1 MNPPNN
7 NYDDIINL
15 PRPISRTRPRMSMEE
30 RAAQFAPF
38 AALSGHDAAV
48 AEAGRLTDQKIVLS
62 EDEIALL
69 DEKLRWIGER
79 LSEFPEIR
87 ITYFVPDAL
96 KDGGSYQTI
105 TSPVLHIDTTY
116 HDIHLVNG
124 TTIPIDDVLHIDGA
138 DS

>member
-1 MNPPNN
+1 
-7 NYDDIINL
+7 
-15 PRPISRTRPRMSMEE
+15 MSMEE

-48 AEAGRLTDQKIVLS
+48 AEAGRLTDQKIILS

-69 DEKLRWIGER
+69 DEKLRWIGEHIA
-79 LSEFPEIR
+79 EFPEVR

-116 HDIHLVNG
+116 HHIHLVNG
-124 TTIPIDDVLHIDGA
+124 TTIPIDDVLHIEGEGIHR
-138 DS
+138 SIS